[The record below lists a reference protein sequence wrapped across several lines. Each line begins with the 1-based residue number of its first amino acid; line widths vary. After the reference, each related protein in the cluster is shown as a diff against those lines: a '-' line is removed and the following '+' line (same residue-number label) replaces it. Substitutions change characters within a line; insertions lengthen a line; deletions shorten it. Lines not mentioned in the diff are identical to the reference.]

1 MIKSKFKTPLLEQLG
16 LICQK
21 GDVEYSVFNL
31 TPSIASIC
39 VALVPLAILVVAIL
53 TGAIL
58 LANRFVILLAI
69 PILPVVSS
77 SSICGGR
84 YLSSFLLH

>member
-1 MIKSKFKTPLLEQLG
+1 MIKSKSKTNLLEQLG

-39 VALVPLAILVVAIL
+39 VALVLLAILVVAIL

-58 LANRFVILLAI
+58 LANLLAI
-69 PILPVVSS
+69 SILPVVSS